1 MRRTLK
7 SKDID
12 YKNTALLAK
21 FMHET
26 GKIYNKFQTR
36 LMTKVQRKIAT
47 TIKHSRDLGLF
58 PHAGLIKP
66 TDKISLGSFMEDM
79 EEMHKKQVDPL
90 TGRMILKT
98 SIQDDLREKEAR
110 QKEAL
115 EERFKDVETK
125 AEFKSEKR
133 SKK

>member
-1 MRRTLK
+1 
-7 SKDID
+7 
-12 YKNTALLAK
+12 
-21 FMHET
+21 
-26 GKIYNKFQTR
+26 
-36 LMTKVQRKIAT
+36 
-47 TIKHSRDLGLF
+47 LF
-58 PHAGLIKP
+58 PHSGLIKP

-115 EERFKDVETK
+115 EERFKEVETK
-125 AEFKSEKR
+125 NTFKKEKR
-133 SKK
+133 SE